1 MKASLP
7 RGEGSLQEKASPL
20 AGRKWRTRE
29 GSGPVSKDDFRA
41 RGKPILP
48 GSPCRPPPPPGNAH
62 GGCTAEVLCGGLA
75 ESIITTPGVVM
86 KDRTGWSS
94 PIGAAR
100 QTERKTAQGLAL
112 HGYTTTQSRVTSVAH
127 VVQPLWYPLEYKR
140 RARPRWREREAE
152 Q

>member
-1 MKASLP
+1 MKASPP
-7 RGEGSLQEKASPL
+7 RGEESLQEKAFPL

-29 GSGPVSKDDFRA
+29 GLGPVSKDDFWA
-41 RGKPILP
+41 HGKLILP
-48 GSPCRPPPPPGNAH
+48 GSPCHPPGNAH
-62 GGCTAEVLCGGLA
+62 GGCAAEVLCGGLA
-75 ESIITTPGVVM
+75 ESIITTPGAVM

-94 PIGAAR
+94 PIGAVC

-112 HGYTTTQSRVTSVAH
+112 HGYTTQSHVTSVAH